1 MSNYSK
7 QRAET
12 LAAVKELGNH
22 PTAAAV
28 YEKVREKIPNIS
40 LGTVYRN
47 LSALSE
53 SGDIDPLPVG
63 DGTLRYDGDTSAHVH
78 LTCTACGGIEDIYV
92 VPQDACNAALK
103 HGFAPDKCVCIVYGI
118 CKKCKA
124 AQKAKDAEN
133 HANQG
138 GSL

>member
-28 YEKVREKIPNIS
+28 YKKVREKIPNIS

-63 DGTLRYDGDTSAHVH
+63 DGTLRYDGDTSSHVH
-78 LTCTACGGIEDIYV
+78 LTCTQCGEIEDIYV
-92 VPQDACNAALK
+92 APQDAPRAALK
-103 HGFAPDKCVCIVYGI
+103 HGFTPDKCVCIVYGV
-118 CKKCKA
+118 CKKCKEK
-124 AQKAKDAEN
+124 QNKKSSAKN
-133 HANQG
+133 HTT
-138 GSL
+138 